1 MIEEARIVHGAF
13 NAGRRQ
19 TMSNWLHNLPL
30 IWMAIVVFS
39 GTYLFAILVQ
49 TVVGMLATGE
59 RVRAFKAVSPGMLS
73 PLGIIFGLFVAFT
86 AAQVWSDND
95 HASAAVNREASAL
108 KIVAVFPGEP
118 EAQLRSLVRRYIED
132 AANKEWPMM
141 VRHTATLS
149 ISPAPLA
156 EALQQTLA
164 LSPNNPGQ
172 QIAQREIA
180 TSLENA
186 FEARRRR
193 ILVSRSHVNLTKWAC
208 LLLQAACALL
218 AIAVV
223 HSDNRLASTISMGAF
238 ATGIAAS
245 ILLILAH
252 DEPFIGQV
260 SVGPQPLLQVMAGL
274 ASG

>member
-1 MIEEARIVHGAF
+1 
-13 NAGRRQ
+13 
-19 TMSNWLHNLPL
+19 MSNWLHNLPL

-39 GTYLFAILVQ
+39 ATYLFAILVQ
-49 TVVGMLATGE
+49 TVIGMLATGE

-108 KIVAVFPGEP
+108 KSVLILAAAFPGEP

-132 AANKEWPMM
+132 TANKEWPMM
-141 VRHTATLS
+141 VRHAATLS
-149 ISPAPLA
+149 ISPAPLT

-186 FEARRRR
+186 LGARRQR